1 MMKMYKA
8 VAPNI
13 VPDMN
18 TSVFD
23 IDNVDQV
30 SAPMC
35 MYGRALY
42 ENCGNIILTSI
53 A

>member
-1 MMKMYKA
+1 MKTYKA

-13 VPDMN
+13 APDMN
-18 TSVFD
+18 ASVFE
-23 IDNVDQV
+23 IDNADQAP
-30 SAPMC
+30 APMY

-42 ENCGNIILTSI
+42 ENCSNIILTSI